1 LSRGPNKGLKIM
13 KNFLLA
19 FALLSLALAVGCAK
33 GGNGEGDGIAVTI
46 DDNGISVAG
55 LNLSIPFT
63 ATVTGPNSPS
73 QNVTWSI
80 VGASCTGTPN
90 PCGSLSS
97 TTGTSTIYTAPATV
111 PANAAIKI
119 DAVAQANGTAF
130 DGVPLTITPITTNI
144 APTPVNVGQGL
155 VQQFTAVALPDNAPQ
170 VFTWTCS
177 VNGAACANFVS
188 NTSGVAVYTAQDA
201 ACSNGCV
208 QVSAVETTDPT
219 GCTVNAKGCTAAKVS
234 VVPSRINGSYAFH
247 FSGYDSSHNPM
258 ALAGSVTVASNTS
271 ISGVEDELS
280 SAGYSQNT
288 ITGGSY
294 TPSTLADKNTNNAG
308 TLVLNTGTFPNQF
321 QIVLDA
327 NGDVR
332 MIESDGHGTGSG
344 VLEKPE
350 TTQQFN
356 TAAQTYVFGFTGV
369 DSNGKR
375 AGYVGVL
382 PLDGNGNIKAG
393 MVDSNDGGTAS
404 AYTGVTGTYH
414 EAGGIW
420 TMSLTLGAQTLNFD
434 FYISSGQNKNAKSPL
449 TLYAIS
455 TDAVDADHPALSGRM
470 VLQDP
475 GTTYDKTALNS
486 YSVSHLTGIDS
497 TGSNTL
503 VSLTLG
509 SGDGNGNFSETFDAN
524 NAGTTVQAATAPAPC
539 TYTASTA
546 GRYVVTMLGTGTSSC
561 TGGIPFVLYASGAN
575 RGMLLDQSS
584 GAVMTGGMDPQGNVI
599 FAGSA
604 LPGTYALGTLSSA
617 TSGVAP
623 LVANLLLTS
632 TGNQTFIVG
641 GTEHQYPNPAQA
653 VAGTYSIM
661 GIGTGTITLTTPSA
675 NYVMYA
681 IDTTHFE
688 MIDVDKTVTNASVIY
703 AEQ

>member
-1 LSRGPNKGLKIM
+1 MIM
-13 KNFLLA
+13 IKRFLLA
-19 FALLSLALAVGCAK
+19 IVLLSLALAGGCAK
-33 GGNGEGDGIAVTI
+33 GGNGEGDGISVNI
-46 DDNGISVAG
+46 SDNSISVAG
-55 LNLSIPFT
+55 LNLSIPMT
-63 ATVTGPNSPS
+63 ATVTGPGSPS
-73 QNVTWSI
+73 QSVTWNI
-80 VGASCTGTPN
+80 TGASCTGTPN
-90 PCGSLSS
+90 PCGSFSS
-97 TTGTSTIYTAPATV
+97 TSGASTIYTAPSTV
-111 PANAAIKI
+111 PTNAAITI
-119 DAVAQANGTAF
+119 TAVAQADGTAF
-130 DGVPLTITPITTNI
+130 DELPLTIVPITTVI

-170 VFTWTCS
+170 SFTWTCT

-201 ACSNGCV
+201 ACTNGCV
-208 QVSAVETTDPT
+208 QISAVETTDPT
-219 GCTVNAKGCTAAKVS
+219 GCTVDPKGCTPAKVS
-234 VVPSRINGSYAFH
+234 VLPSRISGSYAFR
-247 FSGYDSSHNPM
+247 FSGYDSSNNPV
-258 ALAGSVTVASNTS
+258 AVAGSITVTSNSS

-280 SAGYSQNT
+280 SAGYSQNL
-288 ITGGSY
+288 ITAGSY
-294 TPSTLADKNTNNAG
+294 TPSTANDKNTNNAG
-308 TLVLNTGTFPNQF
+308 TLKLTTGAFPNEF
-321 QIVLDA
+321 QMVLDA

-332 MIESDGHGTGSG
+332 MIESDGHGIGSG
-344 VLEKPE
+344 VLEQPE
-350 TTQQFN
+350 KTQQFN

-369 DSNGKR
+369 DSDGKR
-375 AGYVGVL
+375 VGYVGVL

-393 MVDSNDGGTAS
+393 MVDGNDGGTAN
-404 AYTGVTGTYH
+404 AYTGVTGIYKTV
-414 EAGGIW
+414 GGVW
-420 TMSLTLGAQTLNFD
+420 TMSLTLGTQTLDFD
-434 FYISSGQNKNAKSPL
+434 FYIGSGQNKNAKTPL

-455 TDAVDADHPALSGRM
+455 TDTVDANHPALSGRM

-486 YSVSHLTGIDS
+486 YSVSHLTGIDG

-509 SGDGNGNFSETFDAN
+509 TGDGNGNFGETFDAN
-524 NAGTTVQAATAPAPC
+524 NAGTIVQAATAATPC
-539 TYTASTA
+539 TYTTSTS

-584 GAVMTGGMDPQGNVI
+584 GAVMTGGMDPQSNVV

-604 LPGTYALGTLSSA
+604 LPGTYAAGTVSNA

-623 LVANLLLTS
+623 IVANLLLTS

-641 GTEHQYPNPAQA
+641 GTEYPGAQTLS
-653 VAGTYSIM
+653 GTYSIM
-661 GIGTGTITLTTPSA
+661 DIGTGTIALTTPTA
-675 NYVMYA
+675 NYVIYA
-681 IDTTHFE
+681 IDTAHFE